1 MVSRCTA
8 RCEISPK
15 RRYESTEARSDSW
28 TGFSLDI
35 WYRRIAFRVNVKS
48 RLIKLVLLPLGRG
61 DSYTFGREEESI
73 PVEFSS
79 RRVVF
84 NGFTSAVSRNGR
96 LCGTADGNSRVS
108 AGYYEFYYICLRWYF
123 RTNEHI
129 TKAIKVLVTYWII
142 NYYIDLNLSFNMLT
156 PIKKQ
161 GDEHIYILL

>member
-28 TGFSLDI
+28 TGFSFDI

-48 RLIKLVLLPLGRG
+48 RLIKLVLLPLWYGNKDIIRDNLSGRHIVENF
-61 DSYTFGREEESI
+61 DIVSIQHYPKEEEIHIHLDEKKSI

-84 NGFTSAVSRNGR
+84 NRFTSAVSRNGR

-108 AGYYEFYYICLRWYF
+108 VGYYEFYYICLRWYF
-123 RTNEHI
+123 ETNEHI
-129 TKAIKVLVTYWII
+129 ANAAKHL
-142 NYYIDLNLSFNMLT
+142 
-156 PIKKQ
+156 
-161 GDEHIYILL
+161 